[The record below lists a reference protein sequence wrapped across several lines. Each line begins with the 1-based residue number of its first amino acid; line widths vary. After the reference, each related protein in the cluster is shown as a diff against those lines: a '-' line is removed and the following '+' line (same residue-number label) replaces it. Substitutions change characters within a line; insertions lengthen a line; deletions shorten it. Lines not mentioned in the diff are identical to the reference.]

1 MNLYVTFKS
10 TFSNLLINNFGFNQL
25 HAKSSPDIIY
35 GQSLNGSTDGEEP
48 LEGNAHD
55 DVCLAGHQD
64 VLQRVEEV
72 GEESDVDRGLE
83 AEGVVQDDQEQEED
97 LHRGQRHQAL
107 VERGLHLR
115 PAVQYSTVQYSTVQH
130 RGHISFI

>member
-1 MNLYVTFKS
+1 MSLYRILGIVECGEIKEIPMDWLKLLKTLILYVTFKS
-10 TFSNLLINNFGFNQL
+10 TFSNLLINKFRFKQL

-72 GEESDVDRGLE
+72 GEEGDVDRGLE
-83 AEGVVQDDQEQEED
+83 AEGVVEDDQEQEED
-97 LHRGQRHQAL
+97 LHRGQ
-107 VERGLHLR
+107 
-115 PAVQYSTVQYSTVQH
+115 
-130 RGHISFI
+130 GH